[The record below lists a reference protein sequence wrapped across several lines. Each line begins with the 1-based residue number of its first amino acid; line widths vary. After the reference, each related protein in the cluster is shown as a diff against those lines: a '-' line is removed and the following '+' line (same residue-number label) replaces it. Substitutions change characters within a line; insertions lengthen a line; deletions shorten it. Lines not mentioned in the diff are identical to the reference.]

1 MPGMTATIL
10 PFPTRVAR
18 WERKPAPHPDKN
30 IGAEMIVIGSI
41 IRDWQNYFRAAPI
54 IASRHFADLSHA
66 ELYRRIEVR
75 IDAEFS
81 VSVGELEAD
90 FFDHPV
96 LTSICLHRLLSCAVA
111 PVDVP
116 AFAQSIQDS
125 YNKRVRPAYERE

>member
-81 VSVGELEAD
+81 VSVGAGGG
-90 FFDHPV
+90 
-96 LTSICLHRLLSCAVA
+96 LLRSSG
-111 PVDVP
+111 VDVHLPAP
-116 AFAQSIQDS
+116 AFVLRGGAGGRPRLRAEHPGFLQQTSEA
-125 YNKRVRPAYERE
+125 RV